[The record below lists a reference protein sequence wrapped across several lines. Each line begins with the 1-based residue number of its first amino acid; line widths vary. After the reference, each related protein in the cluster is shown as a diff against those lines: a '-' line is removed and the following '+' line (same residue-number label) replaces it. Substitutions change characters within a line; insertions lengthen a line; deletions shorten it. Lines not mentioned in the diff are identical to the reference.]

1 MMKCEDV
8 LTALQAAPPGNELA
22 RRAASEH
29 LSGCEDCR
37 SAAHALAVLRADR
50 DLLIDPPTD
59 DALRRAVI
67 AAVAPR
73 DRERPQ
79 RATFWLGVSVGV
91 ALAASIAAAVVM
103 LRPVADSV
111 VRGVPA
117 VTLALN
123 EVRNVDVALTSPEPL
138 ASAEIHVT
146 LTGEIGLDGFE
157 DQRELRWT
165 TDLDRGVN
173 QLTLPIVARGTH
185 GGQVLVEVQH
195 GDKRR
200 AFVVDVRAVGAPS
213 ASARQHGRAL
223 VVDARPIDFSLERP
237 ARNQRDAV

>member
-1 MMKCEDV
+1 MKCEDV
-8 LTALQAAPPGNELA
+8 LVALQDTRPANELA
-22 RRAASEH
+22 RRAAGEH
-29 LSGCEDCR
+29 LAGCEDCR

-50 DLLIDPPTD
+50 DLLIHPPSD
-59 DALRRAVI
+59 DAWQRALV
-67 AAVAPR
+67 AAVTPR
-73 DRERPQ
+73 EHERP
-79 RATFWLGVSVGV
+79 RHAPFWLGVGVGV
-91 ALAASIAAAVVM
+91 ALAASIGAAVVM
-103 LRPVADSV
+103 LRPLADSAE
-111 VRGVPA
+111 RGVPA

-123 EVRNVDVALTSPEPL
+123 QVRNVDVALSSPEPL

-146 LTGEIGLDGFE
+146 LTGEIGLDGFD

-200 AFVVDVRAVGAPS
+200 AFVVDVRAVAAPS
-213 ASARQHGRAL
+213 A
-223 VVDARPIDFSLERP
+223 
-237 ARNQRDAV
+237 

>member
-1 MMKCEDV
+1 MKCEDV
-8 LTALQAAPPGNELA
+8 LSALQDTRPGNTLA

-29 LSGCEDCR
+29 LAGCEDCR

-50 DLLIDPPTD
+50 DLLIDPPSD
-59 DALRRAVI
+59 DAWRRAMV

-73 DRERPQ
+73 ERERPR
-79 RATFWLGVSVGV
+79 RAPFWLGVGVGV

-103 LRPVADSV
+103 LRPLTESAG
-111 VRGVPA
+111 RGVPA
-117 VTLALN
+117 VTLTMN
-123 EVRNVDVALTSPEPL
+123 EVRNVDVAVSSPEPL

-146 LTGEIGLDGFE
+146 LTGEIGLDGFA

-200 AFVVDVRAVGAPS
+200 AFVVDVRAVG
-213 ASARQHGRAL
+213 
-223 VVDARPIDFSLERP
+223 VP
-237 ARNQRDAV
+237 AA

>member
-1 MMKCEDV
+1 MKCEDV
-8 LTALQAAPPGNELA
+8 LSALQDTRPGNTLA
-22 RRAASEH
+22 RRTASEH
-29 LSGCEDCR
+29 LAGCEDCR

-50 DLLIDPPTD
+50 DLLIDPPSD
-59 DALRRAVI
+59 DAWRRAMV

-73 DRERPQ
+73 ERERPR
-79 RATFWLGVSVGV
+79 RAPFWLGVDVGV

-103 LRPVADSV
+103 LRPLTESAG
-111 VRGVPA
+111 RGVPA
-117 VTLALN
+117 VTLTMN
-123 EVRNVDVALTSPEPL
+123 EVRNVDVAVSSPEPL

-146 LTGEIGLDGFE
+146 LTGEIGLDGFA

-200 AFVVDVRAVGAPS
+200 AFVVDVRAVG
-213 ASARQHGRAL
+213 
-223 VVDARPIDFSLERP
+223 VP
-237 ARNQRDAV
+237 AA